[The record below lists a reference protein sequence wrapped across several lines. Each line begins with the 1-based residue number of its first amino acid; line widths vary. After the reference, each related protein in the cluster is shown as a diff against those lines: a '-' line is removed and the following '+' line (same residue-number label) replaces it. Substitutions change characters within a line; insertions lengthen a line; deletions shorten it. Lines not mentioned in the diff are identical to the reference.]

1 MPTAQLQY
9 ATCKH
14 VLAKGRV
21 CGCPALKDHIFCLHH
36 NRDRQRRAN
45 LRAGL
50 AAKFRHGQ
58 EDFNAEIVASL
69 DLPAPDEPEA
79 VLVCLSNT
87 FLALAAGAIP
97 ERRAALMIYNL
108 QTITTALQ
116 AAEARQARLKREA
129 AEERAAANA
138 AGDTASAHAESPLHA
153 VERAVTDPEP
163 IAALEGA
170 QRQADWEFSEQQY
183 AQKLIVEHC
192 RTAEMPNCQ
201 IEDQKVPPVEKREDA
216 ENSKDSKGSNSAIS
230 QFDNSA
236 VDSNSALPQFCN
248 SAMPAVADLATAHAA
263 FNADAHRHM
272 TFESGELPLPA
283 EAPYTD
289 AELETALHAMS
300 DDDWQ
305 RHLNFLQN
313 CGFID
318 NAGYEKL
325 HARIFHASRAE
336 RRHARLLALKYAPD
350 KVRKLLEKANQSQ
363 TQRLDHAEAIKVS

>member
-14 VLAKGRV
+14 VLAKGRI

-116 AAEARQARLKREA
+116 AAETRQARLKREA
-129 AEERAAANA
+129 AEERAAVQATGN
-138 AGDTASAHAESPLHA
+138 TTSAHEESLLHA
-153 VERAVTDPEP
+153 VVERAVTDPEP

-183 AQKLIVEHC
+183 AEKLLIEKQLPNADRTDGTDEPGDLKVGNGCHPERSAQREVEGPFVSEPS
-192 RTAEMPNCQ
+192 A
-201 IEDQKVPPVEKREDA
+201 PPRLRGE
-216 ENSKDSKGSNSAIS
+216 
-230 QFDNSA
+230 
-236 VDSNSALPQFCN
+236 
-248 SAMPAVADLATAHAA
+248 PASADLATAHAA

-272 TFESGELPLPA
+272 TLESGELPLPA

-289 AELETALHAMS
+289 AELQAALREMS

-305 RHLNFLQN
+305 RYLNFLQH

-325 HARIFHASRAE
+325 HARIFHASRDE
-336 RRHARLLALKYAPD
+336 RRHARLFALKYAPD
-350 KVRKLLEKANQSQ
+350 KVRKLLEKALSRQPSAVSEKQ
-363 TQRLDHAEAIKVS
+363 MPKRAEAQEMKVS